1 MPDQTEQTRIDS
13 DLNASD
19 PYVESGAVD
28 GGAGEAV
35 AEMGFFDHLEELR
48 WRIIKA
54 LGTLVVCGIACAFFY
69 KEIWALLLGPPNA
82 LGIDLQN
89 LQPFGQMTLTI
100 QICLLSGLIVAI
112 PFIIWQFWAFI
123 KPGLY
128 QREQKYVGW
137 IAVATIFCFLGGV
150 AFAYFVLIPT
160 SLDFAHDFQVNE
172 SVKNEFTI
180 EAYFSFALGFI
191 LACGTVF
198 EMPVLSW
205 ALSRLGIITPAFLR
219 TYRRHAVIILL
230 IVSAI
235 ITPTPDPINQL
246 MMAAPLYLLY
256 EISIF
261 VARAASK
268 QRQNAADDIEVED
281 A

>member
-1 MPDQTEQTRIDS
+1 MPDQTEQTRIENDRT
-13 DLNASD
+13 ASD
-19 PYVESGAVD
+19 PSVEPGAVD
-28 GGAGEAV
+28 GGAGEVV
-35 AEMGFFDHLEELR
+35 AELGFFDHLEELR

-69 KEIWALLLGPPNA
+69 KEIWALLLGPPIA
-82 LGIDLQN
+82 LAIDLQN
-89 LQPFGQMTLTI
+89 LQPFGQMTLAI
-100 QICLLSGLIVAI
+100 QICLLRGLIVAI

-128 QREQKYVGW
+128 KTEQKYVGW

-172 SVKNEFTI
+172 NVKNEFTI

-205 ALSRLGIITPAFLR
+205 ALSRLGIITPTFLR
-219 TYRRHAVIILL
+219 T
-230 IVSAI
+230 
-235 ITPTPDPINQL
+235 
-246 MMAAPLYLLY
+246 
-256 EISIF
+256 
-261 VARAASK
+261 
-268 QRQNAADDIEVED
+268 
-281 A
+281 